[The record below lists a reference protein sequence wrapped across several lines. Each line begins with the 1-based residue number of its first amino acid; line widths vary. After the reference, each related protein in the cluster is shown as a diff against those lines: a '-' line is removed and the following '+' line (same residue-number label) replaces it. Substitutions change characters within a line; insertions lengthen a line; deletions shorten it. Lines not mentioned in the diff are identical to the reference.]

1 MAIMCGVTS
10 LLLEGLSVRPFLHDE
25 LYNWQIYTGLPQNI
39 SHFKIKFCHSTVRS
53 FNTQLYHY
61 STPAHRHTQT
71 PPTLAHSQTH
81 TAQHTHTHTHSDT
94 HTRSAEH
101 TSELH

>member
-1 MAIMCGVTS
+1 
-10 LLLEGLSVRPFLHDE
+10 
-25 LYNWQIYTGLPQNI
+25 I

-94 HTRSAEH
+94 QTPPTSPHTQTLTH
-101 TSELH
+101 THTHTHTHTQSLSVMQVIFLPCGKAGLVG